1 MSIEYGGCC
10 CQDITLALTSEEAA
24 RLRDAGSVLGV
35 VLPPPEEGDPIWNS
49 PEGVDSIGRQVLTA
63 KSTGDQAA
71 IVDLLTIGG
80 MLHTML
86 PEEGLFSMEG
96 PCGNLGLNG
105 ACEDYTNRPS
115 ICRRFEV
122 GKSACRAL
130 QKDELLR
137 RQSVS
142 SEVFVS
148 IR

>member
-1 MSIEYGGCC
+1 MSVEYGGCC
-10 CQDITLALTSEEAA
+10 CQDITLALTSQEAT
-24 RLRDAGSVLGV
+24 RLRNAGSILGV
-35 VLPPPEEGDPIWNS
+35 VLPPPKEGGLIWNS
-49 PEGVDSIGRQVLTA
+49 PEGIDIIGRQVLIA

-71 IVDLLTIGG
+71 IVGLLTIGG

-96 PCGNLGLNG
+96 PCGNLSLNG

-122 GKSACRAL
+122 GKSACNAL
-130 QKDELLR
+130 RKDELLR
-137 RQSVS
+137 RQSVL
-142 SEVFVS
+142 SEVSVS